1 MAGGTEPGLVGA
13 GVTFPGGL
21 CSLAP
26 SFLRGQLPL
35 GQPVATCSPLL
46 SLAWGGGEQGP
57 DMS

>member
-1 MAGGTEPGLVGA
+1 MSKPGLVGA